1 MSETSTPIR
10 MISAALGRD
19 LSRTSRIR
27 LLVPFLVAVLTLAA
41 CTYLGSDRSVVTVE
55 MTEGAWSV
63 MPEELSEAELV
74 FRVTNTGADGHRPVV
89 IKTATPP
96 AELRIVRG
104 EVDLSGTFIVW
115 PGGGGSFS
123 EWPPEEM
130 ADLFPLVE
138 AGKTVEDAA
147 RKAGEGHPGLGTY
160 VVLCMVPGH
169 YERGEYASFEMR
181 AADG

>member
-1 MSETSTPIR
+1 MSEISPPIG
-10 MISAALGRD
+10 MISAVLGPH
-19 LSRTSRIR
+19 LSRTSKMR
-27 LLVPFLVAVLTLAA
+27 LVVPVLVAVLTMGA
-41 CTYLGSDRSVVTVE
+41 CTYLGSDRSVVIVE

-74 FRVTNTGADGHRPVV
+74 FRITNTGTEGHRPAV
-89 IKTATPP
+89 IKTVTAP
-96 AELRIVRG
+96 AELRVARG

-130 ADLFPLVE
+130 AELFPLVE
-138 AGKTVEDAA
+138 AGETVEDAA

-169 YERGEYASFEMR
+169 YERGEYAWFEMS